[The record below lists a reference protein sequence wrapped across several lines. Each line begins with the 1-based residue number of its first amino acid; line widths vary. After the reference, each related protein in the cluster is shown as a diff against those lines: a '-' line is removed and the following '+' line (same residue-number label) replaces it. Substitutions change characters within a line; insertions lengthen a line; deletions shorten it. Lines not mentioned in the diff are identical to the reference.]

1 MRGRSAIGL
10 TAILVLCACTSEDAA
25 DTLDVEMTTDATGA
39 TVSDTDHGLSAIV
52 LQYRE
57 DEVRHVLS
65 IKVRNAG
72 PEPVRVVDLRLQWE
86 GLEVV
91 GPAPQDHLVGVGQAL
106 DLRTP
111 YGDARC
117 ADDFSL
123 DPPSTSS
130 AFGEATIELS
140 DGSTELVAIPIDDV
154 EEQLVRLFRVDCR
167 RQFIES
173 VVTLELRGP
182 WERIDPD
189 GVATLRGALAVERR
203 AGDRTITISDVDGSV
218 LLDVRP
224 AVPTSGPLLV
234 LGPEDCRWGGADRRH
249 VGAVRRPR
257 ARREQEDLC
266 LPGRDRRRRRT
277 RGRHHLAPRRHRAGD
292 VPGDRRRLRAL
303 TRAAR
308 RPLAGLTPPGR

>member
-10 TAILVLCACTSEDAA
+10 SAILVLGACTNEGAA

-182 WERIDPD
+182 WERVDPD

-218 LLDVRP
+218 LLDVHP
-224 AVPTSGPLLV
+224 AVPTNGPLLV
-234 LGPEDCRWGGADRRH
+234 LSPEDSGGNVPIDVTSARCDAHALGESKKTYVFQVEIDIGDGPEG
-249 VGAVRRPR
+249 VIISP
-257 ARREQEDLC
+257 
-266 LPGRDRRRRRT
+266 P
-277 RGRHHLAPRRHRAGD
+277 
-292 VPGDRRRLRAL
+292 
-303 TRAAR
+303 AATE
-308 RPLAGLTPPGR
+308 PEMFQVIVDGCGL